1 MKLMEDYVVFNNPE
15 NDYIRVKII
24 KEDSKAFDL
33 LFEIKGIKVDE
44 HNLTKDGDMEV
55 LIDYDLIDE
64 ASNVILDS
72 YAISQEAINDLGECI
87 ISMIED
93 AIENEKF
100 KIEEAEN
107 QDVNKQSEK
116 RILASFD
123 SSESGSE

>member
-15 NDYIRVKII
+15 NDYIRVKVI
-24 KEDSKAFDL
+24 KEDSKAFDM

-44 HNLTKDGDMEV
+44 HNLDVDGNMEV
-55 LIDYDLIDE
+55 IIDYDLIDE

-72 YAISQEAINDLGECI
+72 YAIDQDAINDLGECV

-100 KIEEAEN
+100 KIEEAREIDE
-107 QDVNKQSEK
+107 QQPEK
-116 RILASFD
+116 RISTSFD
-123 SSESGSE
+123 SSESGPE